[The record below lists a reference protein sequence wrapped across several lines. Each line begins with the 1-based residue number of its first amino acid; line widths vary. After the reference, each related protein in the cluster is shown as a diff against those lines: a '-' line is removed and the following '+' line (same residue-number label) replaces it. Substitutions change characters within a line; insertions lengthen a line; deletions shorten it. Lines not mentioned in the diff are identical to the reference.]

1 MDNEFNNK
9 INDVGMRF
17 GKIIKIYL
25 SILNYCTREF
35 DSLMEKNR
43 RERNYALWIYGK
55 SLLND
60 FVFFS
65 TIIFNIFIQNTEFYV
80 KNIFNVYNFH
90 KL

>member
-35 DSLMEKNR
+35 DFLMEKNQ
-43 RERNYALWIYGK
+43 RERNCAL
-55 SLLND
+55 
-60 FVFFS
+60 
-65 TIIFNIFIQNTEFYV
+65 
-80 KNIFNVYNFH
+80 
-90 KL
+90 

>member
-9 INDVGMRF
+9 INDAGMRF

-25 SILNYCTREF
+25 SILNYCRREF
-35 DSLMEKNR
+35 DFLMEKNR
-43 RERNYALWIYGK
+43 RERNCALWIYGK

>member
-9 INDVGMRF
+9 INVGMRF

-43 RERNYALWIYGK
+43 RERNCAL
-55 SLLND
+55 
-60 FVFFS
+60 
-65 TIIFNIFIQNTEFYV
+65 
-80 KNIFNVYNFH
+80 
-90 KL
+90 

>member
-25 SILNYCTREF
+25 SILNYCRRKF

-43 RERNYALWIYGK
+43 RERNCAL
-55 SLLND
+55 
-60 FVFFS
+60 
-65 TIIFNIFIQNTEFYV
+65 
-80 KNIFNVYNFH
+80 
-90 KL
+90 